1 MCVSLLLFRDVVVVF
16 LSRNPNVSTPHNSS
30 PERRAPFDK
39 PQRFVSIVTRFAPFV
54 DRSWAEGI
62 RNLEK
67 KKSFPKWTKEILSF
81 VFPHYLSLNIFYR
94 GLVVRHRPFVVN
106 VNYPQLPL
114 I

>member
-67 KKSFPKWTKEILSF
+67 KNPSQNGRRKFSF

>member
-67 KKSFPKWTKEILSF
+67 KILPKMDEGNSLSF
-81 VFPHYLSLNIFYR
+81 FLII
-94 GLVVRHRPFVVN
+94 
-106 VNYPQLPL
+106 YP
-114 I
+114 